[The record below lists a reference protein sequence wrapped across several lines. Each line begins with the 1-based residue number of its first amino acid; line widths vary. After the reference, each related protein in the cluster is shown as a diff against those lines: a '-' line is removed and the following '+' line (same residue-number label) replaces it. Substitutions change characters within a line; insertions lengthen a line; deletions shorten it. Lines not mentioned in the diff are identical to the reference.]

1 MIKKM
6 KHEKKHLCFF
16 FTCTKCKS
24 LENTKRCM
32 VKQKTTRDAVN
43 DTSIELVKISL
54 KHDDELIGT

>member
-1 MIKKM
+1 M
-6 KHEKKHLCFF
+6 FF